1 LGPKLL
7 ILSIRAS
14 GQERENAI
22 PPCGFNR
29 YQKWAFLGPFAED
42 ANTHAATA
50 LLLRNKNT
58 GAVHSE
64 ERKLV
69 AHKRPRMHG
78 K

>member
-1 LGPKLL
+1 M
-7 ILSIRAS
+7 
-14 GQERENAI
+14 ENAI
-22 PPCGFNR
+22 PPCGFDR
-29 YQKWAFLGPFAED
+29 FSKWAFLGLFAED

-64 ERKLV
+64 ESKLI

-78 K
+78 R